1 MQEISTM
8 VKAYWGVTFIPAPL
22 FARDKLKCWIDGDT
36 KLIKHLDRDEVK
48 RYIDEKR
55 LNKW

>member
-1 MQEISTM
+1 M

-22 FARDKLKCWIDGDT
+22 FARDKLKCGIDGDT